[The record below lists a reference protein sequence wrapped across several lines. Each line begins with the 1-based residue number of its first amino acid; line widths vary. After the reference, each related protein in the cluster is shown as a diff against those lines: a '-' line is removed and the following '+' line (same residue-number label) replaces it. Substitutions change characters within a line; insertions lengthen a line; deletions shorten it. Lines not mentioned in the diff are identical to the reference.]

1 MVRSSTSAA
10 QQIVSLHVHICLPSG
25 SCCGHAVVL
34 LFVRALLDGRGWLQ
48 RWDFYYNEIPRH
60 GWCYGISSRPTFQSQ
75 VLHHRRELR
84 LVVIRCWFVGCL
96 STWVHPEP
104 QGLGG
109 ATFLGI
115 TVGYATGP
123 ALFKSWSYRWEY
135 FFSLQGC
142 AIGCHVD
149 EVFFWCYQENLHCD
163 HPDACA
169 DLNLWIFWFVC
180 HPNFVFG
187 SQGLDLGCAEEILNN

>member
-149 EVFFWCYQENLHCD
+149 EAL
-163 HPDACA
+163 DATRRICIVTI
-169 DLNLWIFWFVC
+169 LMRVQISICGFSGLFVIPILC
-180 HPNFVFG
+180 
-187 SQGLDLGCAEEILNN
+187 LDPKVSISDVPRKY

>member
-1 MVRSSTSAA
+1 MVHSSTSAA

-34 LFVRALLDGRGWLQ
+34 LFVRALLNGRGWLQ

-60 GWCYGISSRPTFQSQ
+60 GWCYGISSRPTFQPQ

-135 FFSLQGC
+135 FFRYRGVRLGVMLMKLLMLPGESVLWPSWCVCRSQF
-142 AIGCHVD
+142 VD
-149 EVFFWCYQENLHCD
+149 FLVCLSSQFCV
-163 HPDACA
+163 
-169 DLNLWIFWFVC
+169 WIPRSRSRMC
-180 HPNFVFG
+180 RGN
-187 SQGLDLGCAEEILNN
+187 IK